1 MKLNYFQLRLR
12 DGKVMNFNKECNQ
25 VSYSDDKVCV
35 FRNTTNDSIP
45 QKFQTLAI
53 VPYDQIGV
61 IEQVNEEV

>member
-1 MKLNYFQLRLR
+1 MKLSYFQLRLR

-35 FRNTTNDSIP
+35 FRNTIDDSIS

-53 VPYDQIGV
+53 VPYDRIDV
-61 IEQVNEEV
+61 IERVSEEV